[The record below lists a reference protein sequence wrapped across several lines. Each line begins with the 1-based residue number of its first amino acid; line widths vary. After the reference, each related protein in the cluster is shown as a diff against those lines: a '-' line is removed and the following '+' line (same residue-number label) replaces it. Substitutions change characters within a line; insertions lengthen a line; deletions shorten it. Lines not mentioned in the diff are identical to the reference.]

1 MKVFVFW
8 LVLTLLPAIALAT
21 AGPSLAKIACS
32 SLTQCRSDWLGTDGS
47 NANEFDVYNG
57 CQFQAGRGAGSG
69 ITCTNNP
76 QEGQQQQQ
84 QQIQDAAENV
94 QQRIG
99 ESDALCDPIG
109 GTAGTGVETAIGC
122 LAAGDPK
129 LLISQL
135 LGWGVGIGGG
145 IAFLLIVYAGFQ
157 MTTAGG
163 DPKRVQAAR
172 ELLVSAISGLILIVF
187 SIVLLN
193 FIGFQVLN
201 LPGFNV
207 NLLNAP

>member
-1 MKVFVFW
+1 MEKGLIFW
-8 LVLTLLPAIALAT
+8 LLILGYWVLNLLLPA
-21 AGPSLAKIACS
+21 PSFAKTPCT
-32 SLTQCRSDWLGTDGS
+32 SLTECRADWLGTDGS
-47 NANEFDVYNG
+47 KANEFDIYNG

-94 QQRIG
+94 QQRI
-99 ESDALCDPIG
+99 EKSDALCDPVG

-157 MTTAGG
+157 MTAAAG

-172 ELLVSAISGLILIVF
+172 ELLVSAISGLILIALSV
-187 SIVLLN
+187 VLLN
-193 FIGFQVLN
+193 FIGVKILN
-201 LPGFNV
+201 LPGFT
-207 NLLNAP
+207 L